1 MIKTHKTFAK
11 IANTK
16 YKVLSLQSIKQ
27 YIMETTFD
35 RFYPTHPGE
44 VLKDE
49 LEERGISQR
58 KFAESI
64 GMGYSV
70 LNEILN
76 GKRPITT
83 TSALMFEAALDIPAD
98 SLLKLQIKYNMHTA
112 RKDNALVEKLKQ
124 IRKVAT
130 IL

>member
-1 MIKTHKTFAK
+1 
-11 IANTK
+11 
-16 YKVLSLQSIKQ
+16 
-27 YIMETTFD
+27 METTFD
-35 RFYPTHPGE
+35 GFYPTHPGE

-64 GMGYSV
+64 GMEYSV

-76 GKRPITT
+76 DKRPITT

-124 IRKVAT
+124 IRKVAPKFKY
-130 IL
+130 IFLSPL

>member
-1 MIKTHKTFAK
+1 MSNLGFG
-11 IANTK
+11 
-16 YKVLSLQSIKQ
+16 
-27 YIMETTFD
+27 
-35 RFYPTHPGE
+35 FYPTHPGE

-76 GKRPITT
+76 GKRPVTT
-83 TSALMFEAALDIPAD
+83 NSALMFEAALDIPAD
-98 SLLKLQIKYNMHTA
+98 SLLKLQMKYNMHTA
-112 RKDNALVEKLKQ
+112 PERLPLHSNSIAHTVHSHFEPPKILNDRK
-124 IRKVAT
+124 
-130 IL
+130 

>member
-1 MIKTHKTFAK
+1 
-11 IANTK
+11 
-16 YKVLSLQSIKQ
+16 
-27 YIMETTFD
+27 METTFD
-35 RFYPTHPGE
+35 GFYPTHPGE

-76 GKRPITT
+76 DKRPITT

-98 SLLKLQIKYNMHTA
+98 SLLKLQMKYNMHTA
-112 RKDNALVEKLKQ
+112 RKGMGPRFWQ
-124 IRKVAT
+124 IHRFYFRNRHFGKT
-130 IL
+130 SST